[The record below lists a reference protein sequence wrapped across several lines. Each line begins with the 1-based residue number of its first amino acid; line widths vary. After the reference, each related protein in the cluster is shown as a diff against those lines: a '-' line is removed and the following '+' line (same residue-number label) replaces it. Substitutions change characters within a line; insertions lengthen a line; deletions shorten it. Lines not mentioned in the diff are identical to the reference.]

1 MTRWAMGCPR
11 PRSFARRQLSSAAVG
26 AVATRWPRRA
36 ARTPRSSTKRWPWP
50 APRSSRRSPEPMRVL
65 ALDHGT
71 ARIGCAISD
80 PSGTLATPLPVIEP
94 PQARAVAD
102 LVEKHDV
109 ERVVVG
115 LPLHLSGEEG
125 SQAALARSFCVEL
138 EAILDVPVETYD
150 ERLTTRM
157 ADVSKRE
164 GATAAP
170 DSLAAAHLLQA
181 YLAGRA
187 AIEEGEDE

>member
-1 MTRWAMGCPR
+1 
-11 PRSFARRQLSSAAVG
+11 V
-26 AVATRWPRRA
+26 
-36 ARTPRSSTKRWPWP
+36 
-50 APRSSRRSPEPMRVL
+50 RVL

-102 LVEKHDV
+102 LVDTYEV

-125 SQAALARSFCVEL
+125 SQAALVRSFCTEL
-138 EAILDVPVETYD
+138 EAILEIPVETYD

-157 ADVSKRE
+157 ADASKRA

-187 AIEEGEDE
+187 AIEEGEDD

>member
-1 MTRWAMGCPR
+1 
-11 PRSFARRQLSSAAVG
+11 
-26 AVATRWPRRA
+26 
-36 ARTPRSSTKRWPWP
+36 
-50 APRSSRRSPEPMRVL
+50 MRVL

-94 PQARAVAD
+94 PQARAVAN
-102 LVEKHDV
+102 LVAKHEV

-125 SQAALARSFCVEL
+125 SQAAIVRAFCKEL
-138 EAILDVPVETYD
+138 EAILEIPVEAYD

-157 ADVSKRE
+157 AEASKRE
-164 GATAAP
+164 GAAAAP

-187 AIEEGEDE
+187 AIDEGDDD

>member
-1 MTRWAMGCPR
+1 
-11 PRSFARRQLSSAAVG
+11 
-26 AVATRWPRRA
+26 
-36 ARTPRSSTKRWPWP
+36 
-50 APRSSRRSPEPMRVL
+50 MRVL

-94 PQARAVAD
+94 PQVRSVAE
-102 LVEKHDV
+102 LVAKHEV
-109 ERVVVG
+109 GRVVVG

-125 SQAALARSFCVEL
+125 SQAALVRSFCKEL
-138 EAILDVPVETYD
+138 EAILEIPVETYD

-157 ADVSKRE
+157 ADASKRE
-164 GATAAP
+164 GAAAAP

-181 YLAGRA
+181 YLAGQA
-187 AIEEGEDE
+187 AIEGGEDD

>member
-1 MTRWAMGCPR
+1 
-11 PRSFARRQLSSAAVG
+11 V
-26 AVATRWPRRA
+26 
-36 ARTPRSSTKRWPWP
+36 
-50 APRSSRRSPEPMRVL
+50 RVL

-94 PQARAVAD
+94 PEPRSVAE
-102 LVEKHDV
+102 LVAQYEV

-125 SQAALARSFCVEL
+125 SQAALVRTFCAEL
-138 EAILDVPVETYD
+138 EKILDVPVEAYD

-157 ADVSKRE
+157 AEASRRE
-164 GATAAP
+164 GAAAAP
-170 DSLAAAHLLQA
+170 DSLAAAHLLQT
-181 YLAGRA
+181 YLAGQA
-187 AIEEGEDE
+187 AIEGPENE

>member
-1 MTRWAMGCPR
+1 
-11 PRSFARRQLSSAAVG
+11 
-26 AVATRWPRRA
+26 
-36 ARTPRSSTKRWPWP
+36 
-50 APRSSRRSPEPMRVL
+50 MRVL

-94 PQARAVAD
+94 PEARSVAD
-102 LVEKHDV
+102 LVAKHEV

-125 SQAALARSFCVEL
+125 SQAGLARSFSAEL
-138 EAILDVPVETYD
+138 EALLDVPVETYD

-157 ADVSKRE
+157 AEASKRA
-164 GATAAP
+164 GATAPP

-181 YLAGRA
+181 YLAGQA
-187 AIEEGEDE
+187 AIEGSEEDE

>member
-1 MTRWAMGCPR
+1 
-11 PRSFARRQLSSAAVG
+11 
-26 AVATRWPRRA
+26 
-36 ARTPRSSTKRWPWP
+36 
-50 APRSSRRSPEPMRVL
+50 MRVL

-80 PSGTLATPLPVIEP
+80 PTGTLATPLPVIEP
-94 PQARAVAD
+94 PEVKLVAEI
-102 LVEKHDV
+102 VAEHGV

-125 SQAALARSFCVEL
+125 SQAALARSFSAEL
-138 EAILDVPVETYD
+138 EAILRIPVEIYD

-157 ADVSKRE
+157 AEMSRRA

-170 DSLAAAHLLQA
+170 DSLAAAHLLEA
-181 YLAGRA
+181 YLAGSA
-187 AIEEGEDE
+187 AIDEATPDLTEPGDE

>member
-1 MTRWAMGCPR
+1 
-11 PRSFARRQLSSAAVG
+11 
-26 AVATRWPRRA
+26 
-36 ARTPRSSTKRWPWP
+36 
-50 APRSSRRSPEPMRVL
+50 MRVL

-102 LVEKHDV
+102 LVAQYEV

-125 SQAALARSFCVEL
+125 SQAALARSFCTEL
-138 EAILDVPVETYD
+138 EAILDIPVETYD

-157 ADVSKRE
+157 ADASKRE
-164 GATAAP
+164 GAAAAP

-187 AIEEGEDE
+187 AIEEGEDD

>member
-1 MTRWAMGCPR
+1 
-11 PRSFARRQLSSAAVG
+11 V
-26 AVATRWPRRA
+26 
-36 ARTPRSSTKRWPWP
+36 
-50 APRSSRRSPEPMRVL
+50 RVL

-94 PQARAVAD
+94 PEARSVAEM
-102 LVEKHDV
+102 VAEHEV
-109 ERVVVG
+109 GRVVVG

-138 EAILDVPVETYD
+138 EALLEIPVEAYD

-157 ADVSKRE
+157 AEASKRE
-164 GATAAP
+164 GASAP
-170 DSLAAAHLLQA
+170 ADSLAAAHLLQA
-181 YLAGRA
+181 YLAGQA
-187 AIEEGEDE
+187 AIGGSEEDE